1 MFTTGKYKN
10 ATCEENNPNF
20 TYTVLGSKQ
29 NNSRVEWNLGISLNS
44 STKNI
49 ISIFISSQK
58 AK

>member
-29 NNSRVEWNLGISLNS
+29 NNSRVE
-44 STKNI
+44 
-49 ISIFISSQK
+49 
-58 AK
+58 